1 MVTRAHL
8 VVAAVAVDGLA
19 ALAGV
24 TFVVPVLSPGRGPEA
39 TVEAVE
45 VPDGPLVAA
54 DAPGVARDGARV
66 LFEGAPFTGRLE
78 ATAGDGSR
86 VVTDYVGGVRHGDE
100 RAWTA
105 DGRPVAHRVFRDGR
119 REGLHT
125 GWWPDGSIR
134 SLARFAADRHDGQ
147 ALRWHANGQL
157 AQASSYVDGHEAG
170 RQELWAAD
178 GTLRATYVVADGRR
192 YGLVGAKPCA
202 TP

>member
-1 MVTRAHL
+1 MTRAHL

-24 TFVVPVLSPGRGPEA
+24 TFVVPVLSPDRGPGA
-39 TVEAVE
+39 TVEAVG

-54 DAPGVARDGARV
+54 DTPGVVRDGSLV

-157 AQASSYVDGHEAG
+157 AQASFYVDGHEAG
-170 RQELWAAD
+170 RQQLWAAD